1 MKKLWFLL
9 VCALTLDAA
18 AQQVVINEVD
28 ADQAGSDAAEFIEL
42 YGTPNMSLNGY
53 VVVLFNGANDQSYNA
68 FDLDGYSLDAN
79 GFFVMGNPGVP
90 GVALTIAPGASG
102 AIQNGAD
109 AVALYQAN
117 ATDWP
122 NGTAVGNANLI
133 DALVYGTAD
142 AADAELIA
150 ALLPGESILDEG
162 VASSTVANMSSSR
175 VPDGGAALDVSS
187 YVAQAP
193 TPGASNGGDIMGCM
207 DVNGCNYNASATI
220 DNGSC
225 TYPGDP
231 CDDANANTTNDAYN
245 GDCVCSGDLLGCT
258 DVAACNY
265 NAAAMMDDNS
275 CAYPGDGC
283 DDGDINTADDMFDA
297 SCVCMGLP
305 AGCTDAAACNFDPTA
320 QLDNGNCWFI
330 GGACDD
336 QNPNTINDAVDADC
350 NCLGEANPTST
361 VLIAQGSAV
370 GSTVTVTGVI
380 TNGIEMGSTVRYLQ
394 DNGGGIAIYPGTA
407 WTTFTAPNRGDLV
420 TITGV
425 LTSYSGLLEVGPTIN
440 SITTL
445 STNQA
450 LPIPQLVTPAQL
462 GESLEGELVMVE
474 NVVFDLAGSAITGNS
489 TYSFTANGETG
500 AIYIRNG
507 SVLVGTNLPSSA
519 ITMVGITSQYD
530 PTAPYD
536 AGYQILPRDA
546 DDFILPP
553 GVAILGTVVQENI
566 QTTSF
571 DLTWQTNNPG
581 NSQVNYGLTPA
592 LGEVITVSESVTDH
606 TVNIPG
612 LLPGTIYYASVT
624 STNADGSSTSTVR
637 PYATKSESSGEIRV
651 YFNRSVD
658 TTWATTE
665 NAITIGAGS
674 NDSIA
679 AYISRAQ
686 QSVDIAIY
694 NFTDD
699 AVIANAI
706 NARYDAGVQVRIISD
721 GSTAQLGLSLL
732 NPSIPV
738 VERFNT
744 SGTGIMH
751 NKFIIIDPDDVDNA
765 WVWTGSMNWTDNNM
779 YNDFNNII
787 IFQDQSLAR
796 GYRLEFE
803 EIWGGSGAQPGVP
816 SGVFGAAKS
825 NNTPLQYVIGPNNIM
840 VESYF
845 SPTDNANGAIIKTMQ
860 TTDANL
866 DYAVLAFTRQDIA
879 DAIIAEDDLFL
890 VLVRGIIEQTSDPAS
905 EYTYLQTAGQDVQS
919 HEGISYDMH
928 HKYLIVDHST
938 LDSDPT
944 VLTGS
949 HNWSSA
955 AQTTND
961 ENTVVVHDARV
972 ANLFLQEFMARW
984 GQTNSVAELQ
994 NADMSVYP
1002 NPAPYQ
1008 VMIGLPKGEVNAKLE
1023 IFDMKGQLVLTSN
1036 VNEGVNYVTLNNVA
1050 AGTYICKVQGK
1061 HRTWNKTLVVR

>member
-1 MKKLWFLL
+1 M
-9 VCALTLDAA
+9 LTLSATS
-18 AQQVVINEVD
+18 QVVINEVD
-28 ADQAGSDAAEFIEL
+28 ADQAGADAAEFIEL

-79 GFFVMGNPGVP
+79 GFFVMGNPGVN
-90 GVALTIAPGASG
+90 GVTLTIAPGASG

-122 NGTAVGNANLI
+122 NATLVSNANLV

-142 AADAELIA
+142 ATDAELIA
-150 ALLPGESILDEG
+150 ALLPGQTQTDEG
-162 VASSTVANMSSSR
+162 VASTTVANMSSSR
-175 VPDGGAALDVSS
+175 VPDGGAALNVSG

-193 TPGASNGGDIMGCM
+193 TPGASNGGDVMGCM
-207 DVNGCNYNASATI
+207 DANGCNYNANATI

-231 CDDANANTTNDAYN
+231 CNDGNAATTNDAFDN
-245 GDCVCSGDLLGCT
+245 GCVCSGQLLGCT
-258 DVAACNY
+258 DAAACNF
-265 NAAAMMDDNS
+265 NPAALMDDNS

-283 DDGDINTADDMFDA
+283 DDGNANTADDMYDG
-297 SCVCMGLP
+297 SCVCVGQA
-305 AGCTDAAACNFDPTA
+305 AGCMDPTACNFDPA
-320 QLDNGNCWFI
+320 ALVDNGNCWFI
-330 GGACDD
+330 GGTCDD
-336 QNPNTINDAVDADC
+336 LNPNTINDVVDAAC
-350 NCLGEANPTST
+350 NCVGEANPTST
-361 VLIAQGSAV
+361 IVIAQGTAV
-370 GSTVTVTGVI
+370 GQSVTITGVV
-380 TNGIEMGSTVRYLQ
+380 TNGTEMGSTVRYVQ
-394 DNGGGIAIYPGTA
+394 DNGGGIAVYPGTA

-425 LTSYSGLLEVGPTIN
+425 LSSYSGLLEVGPTLTAV
-440 SITTL
+440 TTL
-445 STNQA
+445 STNQT
-450 LPIPQLVTPAQL
+450 LPTPQLITPSQL
-462 GESLEGELVMVE
+462 GEAYEGELVTVE
-474 NVVFDLAGSAITGNS
+474 NVVFDLAGSVISGNS
-489 TYSFTANGETG
+489 TYTFSSNGATG

-507 SVLVGTNLPSSA
+507 SVLVGTNLPASA
-519 ITMVGITSQYD
+519 ITLVGITSQYD

-592 LGEVITVSESVTDH
+592 LGDSIVVNESVTDH

-665 NAITIGAGS
+665 NAITIGSGS

-679 AYISRAQ
+679 AYINRATQ
-686 QSVDIAIY
+686 TLDIAIY

-699 AVIANAI
+699 PVIANAI
-706 NARYDAGVQVRIISD
+706 NARYDAGVQVRIVSD
-721 GSTAQLGLSLL
+721 GSTAQMGLTLL
-732 NPSIPV
+732 NSNIPI
-738 VERFNT
+738 VERINT

-751 NKFIIIDPDDVDNA
+751 NKFMIIDADVTDNA

-787 IFQDQSLAR
+787 IFQDQSIAR

-803 EIWGGSGAQPGVP
+803 EMWGGSGAQPGNP
-816 SGVFGAAKS
+816 NGVFASSKT
-825 NNTPLQYVIGPNNIM
+825 NNTPLQYVLGPDNVR

-845 SPTDNANGAIIKTMQ
+845 SPTDNANGAIIKTIQ

-905 EYTYLQTAGQDVQS
+905 EYTYLQTAGQDVHT
-919 HEGISYDMH
+919 HEGIAYDLH

-961 ENTVVVHDARV
+961 ENTVVVHDARI
-972 ANLFLQEFMARW
+972 ANLYLQEFMARW
-984 GQTNSVAELQ
+984 GQSNSVNELQ
-994 NADMSVYP
+994 NADMSLYP

-1008 VMIGLPKGEVNAKLE
+1008 VMVGLPKGEVNAKLE
-1023 IFDMKGQLVLTSN
+1023 IFDMNGQLVLTSN
-1036 VNEGVNYVTLNNVA
+1036 VNEGVNYVSLNNVS
-1050 AGTYICKVQGK
+1050 AGTYICKVKGK
-1061 HRTWNKTLVVR
+1061 NRTWNKTLVVR